1 MSKFFNNM
9 KNMIAGFFL
18 TILFLFIA
26 IPCFASAENHSLVDL
41 RAYLP
46 NVFIEM
52 RYATENNFTKQKI
65 YVTDDAYLR
74 LGTAKK
80 LKQVQ
85 EELLNKGYSLK
96 IWDAFRPTEAQFELW
111 KACPNPS
118 FVANPYKKYSNH
130 SRGMAVDVTLVNS
143 DGTEL
148 EMPTEFDEFG
158 SMADRDYRDVEVKKA
173 ANALLL
179 EQAMEKHGFKGYK
192 AEWWH
197 FDDAD
202 GAKYGVIHNPK
213 ELLDEKVTTLVIS
226 AIGDCVI
233 GADTRFKYQGSFFD
247 EFKKQNE
254 RYGYFFSG
262 VKNILE
268 NDDLTIA
275 NLENALTDYNQKPDK
290 SHQDRAF
297 FFKGPPR
304 FANILKEGS
313 IEAVN
318 LANNHSFD
326 YLEKGFSDTKASLMK
341 TGINYFGY
349 EDKAIIAIKG
359 REIGLLGYNTY
370 GPLEK
375 GLDLSVLKQQI
386 QNDLSEI
393 KESADLII
401 VSFHWGE
408 EYSDVIPEQK
418 LLGRYAIDRGAD
430 LVLGHHPHVIQEI
443 ENYNGKY
450 IVYSLGNFVY
460 GGNRNPPDQDTFIFQ
475 QAFEFKGDQITKSEI
490 KLIPCLISSVQH
502 RNDYQPTIAKG
513 EDAERIYNR
522 AKIIHNRINTQAQIT
537 IRVNGQIPQ
546 TPIPCF
552 INKESRTMIGLRAI
566 GENLGATVD
575 WDDSTQVVTLIKGS
589 NMIKLIIG
597 QSQYILNG
605 QPFIMDTQAM
615 IIEDRTMVPL
625 RIVSEGLGAKVDWDE
640 ATRTVGID
648 N

>member
-1 MSKFFNNM
+1 MSKLFKKMVISFFC
-9 KNMIAGFFL
+9 
-18 TILFLFIA
+18 TILFLLMTT
-26 IPCFASAENHSLVDL
+26 PCFASAEDNSLVDL
-41 RAYLP
+41 RKYLP
-46 NVFIEM
+46 NVFMEM

-96 IWDAFRPTEAQFELW
+96 IWDAFRPTAAQFELW

-158 SMADRDYRDVEVKKA
+158 SRADRDYRDVEAKQA

-179 EQAMEKHGFKGYK
+179 EQTMEKHGFKGYQ

-197 FDDAD
+197 FDDVD
-202 GAKYGVIHNPK
+202 GAKYGVIYNPE
-213 ELLDEKVTTLVIS
+213 ELLAEKTTTLVIS
-226 AIGDCVI
+226 AVGDCVI

-247 EFKKQNE
+247 EFAKQNE
-254 RYGYFFSG
+254 HYGYFFSG
-262 VKNILE
+262 VKNILA

-275 NLENALTDYNQKPDK
+275 NLESALTDYKQKPDK
-290 SHQDRAF
+290 SHQERAF
-297 FFKGPPR
+297 FFKAPPR
-304 FANILKEGS
+304 FAKILKEGS

-326 YLEKGFSDTKASLMK
+326 YLEKGFSDTKASLRE

-349 EDKAIIAIKG
+349 EDKAIITIKG
-359 REIGLLGYNTY
+359 RKIGLLGYNTY

-386 QNDLSEI
+386 QKDLSAI

-408 EYSDVIPEQK
+408 EYNDVIPEQK
-418 LLGRYAIDRGAD
+418 LLGRYAIDHGAD
-430 LVLGHHPHVIQEI
+430 LVLGHHPHIIQEI

-450 IVYSLGNFVY
+450 IVYSLGNFVF
-460 GGNRNPPDQDTFIFQ
+460 GGNRNPSDQDTFIFQ
-475 QAFEFKGDQITKSEI
+475 QAFEFKGEQITKSEI
-490 KLIPCLISSVQH
+490 KIIPCLISSVQH
-502 RNDYQPTIAKG
+502 RNNYQPTIVQGK
-513 EDAERIYNR
+513 DAERIYNR
-522 AKIIHNRINTQAQIT
+522 VKVVLPQAQTT
-537 IRVNGQIPQ
+537 IKVNGQIPP
-546 TPIPCF
+546 TPIPYF

-605 QPFIMDTQAM
+605 QPFLMDTQAT
-615 IIEDRTMVPL
+615 IREGRTMVPL
-625 RIVSEGLGAKVDWDE
+625 RVVSEGLGAKVAWDE
-640 ATRTVGID
+640 ATGTISID
-648 N
+648 S